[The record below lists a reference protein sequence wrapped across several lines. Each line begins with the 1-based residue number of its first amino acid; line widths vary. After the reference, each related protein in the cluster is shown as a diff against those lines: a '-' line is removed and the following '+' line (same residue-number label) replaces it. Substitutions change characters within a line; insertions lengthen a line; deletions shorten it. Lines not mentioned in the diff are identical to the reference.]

1 MKNINLYVLLNDY
14 ETDTEDVQAAFV
26 KMVSH
31 F

>member
-26 KMVSH
+26 KMVYH